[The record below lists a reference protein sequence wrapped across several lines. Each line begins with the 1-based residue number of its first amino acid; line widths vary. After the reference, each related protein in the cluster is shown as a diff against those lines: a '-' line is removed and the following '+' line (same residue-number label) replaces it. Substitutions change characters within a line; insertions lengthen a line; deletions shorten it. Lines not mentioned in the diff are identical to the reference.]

1 MNRPLLAIGAAT
13 VAAAL
18 VLFLDAALA
27 HAAGEIGAGAYCP
40 LPARGEKPAC
50 LEPARA
56 EYGDFFSAVEGGA
69 LSDAAAAQVEAAVA
83 AGADSDQAYLAL
95 SSLAYGYWQLSKSAV
110 AAQQRNPELVERLE
124 RWNALL
130 GMAYD
135 EAADD
140 EAWQRALRT
149 AAKDLQRRAPP
160 IELRCIDDRGEAHPC
175 DSTDAVM
182 RGIDAAAGQVGMRGA
197 LERLLQRIFGSEAS

>member
-1 MNRPLLAIGAAT
+1 MTRPRLVTRPSA
-13 VAAAL
+13 VAVAL
-18 VLFLDAALA
+18 VLFSGATLA
-27 HAAGEIGAGAYCP
+27 HAAGEIGVGAYCP

-56 EYGDFFSAVEGGA
+56 EYGEFFSAVEGGA

-140 EAWQRALRT
+140 QAWQRALRT
-149 AAKDLQRRAPP
+149 AAQDLQRRAPP
-160 IELRCIDDRGEAHPC
+160 VTLRCIDDRGEAHPC

-197 LERLLQRIFGSEAS
+197 LERLLQRIFGLEDS

>member
-1 MNRPLLAIGAAT
+1 MNRTQLATGPSA
-13 VAAAL
+13 VAVAL
-18 VLFLDAALA
+18 VLFSGATRAGS
-27 HAAGEIGAGAYCP
+27 AGEISAGAYCP
-40 LPARGEKPAC
+40 LPAQGERPAC

-56 EYGDFFSAVEGGA
+56 EYGEFFNAVERGA
-69 LSDAAAAQVEAAVA
+69 LSDAAAAQVEATVA

-135 EAADD
+135 DATDD
-140 EAWQRALRT
+140 EAWRRALRS

-160 IELRCIDDRGEAHPC
+160 IELRCIDDRGETHPC

-182 RGIDAAAGQVGMRGA
+182 RGIDAAAGRVGLRGA
-197 LERLLQRIFGSEAS
+197 LERLLQRILGSEAS

>member
-1 MNRPLLAIGAAT
+1 MTRPRLATRPSA
-13 VAAAL
+13 VAVAL
-18 VLFLDAALA
+18 VLFSGATLA
-27 HAAGEIGAGAYCP
+27 HAAGEIGVGAYCP

-56 EYGDFFSAVEGGA
+56 EYGEFFSSVEGGA

-135 EAADD
+135 NAADD
-140 EAWQRALRT
+140 GAWQQALRT
-149 AAKDLQRRAPP
+149 AAQDLQRRAPP
-160 IELRCIDDRGEAHPC
+160 VTLRCIDDRGETHPC

-182 RGIDAAAGQVGMRGA
+182 RGIDATAGQVGLRGA
-197 LERLLQRIFGSEAS
+197 LERLLQRIFGLEAS

>member
-1 MNRPLLAIGAAT
+1 
-13 VAAAL
+13 VAL
-18 VLFLDAALA
+18 VLLSGATLA
-27 HAAGEIGAGAYCP
+27 HAAGEIAAGAYCP

-56 EYGDFFSAVEGGA
+56 EYGEFFSAVEGGA

-83 AGADSDQAYLAL
+83 AGADSDHAYLAL

-140 EAWQRALRT
+140 EAWQSALRT
-149 AAKDLQRRAPP
+149 AARDLQRRAPP
-160 IELRCIDDRGEAHPC
+160 VELRCIDDRGEAHPC
-175 DSTDAVM
+175 DSTEAVM
-182 RGIDAAAGQVGMRGA
+182 RGIDAAAGRVGMRGA